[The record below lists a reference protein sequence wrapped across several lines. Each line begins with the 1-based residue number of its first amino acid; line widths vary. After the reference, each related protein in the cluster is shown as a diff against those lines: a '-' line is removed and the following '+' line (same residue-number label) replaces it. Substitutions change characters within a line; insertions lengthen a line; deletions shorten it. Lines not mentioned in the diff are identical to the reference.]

1 MTTQAETQAG
11 HAPNP
16 STGQLVS
23 QLSAELST
31 LVRDEMRLAQAEL
44 SGKAKRAGLGAGLF
58 GAAGIVAL
66 FGAGTLVTTAV
77 LALDLVWSAWLA
89 ALVVGAALLL
99 IAAVMGLAGKS
110 QVTRAVP
117 PAPTEAIDG
126 VRKDVQTL
134 KGGAAR

>member
-66 FGAGTLVTTAV
+66 FGAGTLVTAAV